1 MKASAV
7 PISGLVVVLD
17 APNGPFLGTLQALQ
31 DHAAIDVGE
40 TTDNHIAIVVDSTSN
55 QHDQEIWQ
63 WVQELPGVLDI
74 RIAFVGF
81 DEATSEEQ

>member
-1 MKASAV
+1 V

-17 APNGPFLGTLQALQ
+17 APNGPFLGTLQALRG
-31 DHAAIDVGE
+31 HAAIDVGE
-40 TTDNHIAIVVDSTSN
+40 ITDNHIAIVVDSTSN

>member
-1 MKASAV
+1 M

-17 APNGPFLGTLQALQ
+17 APNGPFLGTLQA
-31 DHAAIDVGE
+31 AARPRGDRRWEI
-40 TTDNHIAIVVDSTSN
+40 TDNHIAIVVDSTSN

>member
-1 MKASAV
+1 M

-17 APNGPFLGTLQALQ
+17 APNGPFPRTLRELRA
-31 DHAAIDVGE
+31 HAAIEVGE
-40 TTDNHIAIVVDSTSN
+40 TTDNNIAIVVDSTSN

-63 WVQELPGVLDI
+63 WVQQLPGVLDI

-81 DEATSEEQ
+81 DEETGEE